1 MSSGRL
7 LVMALNLR
15 GPIPNAAAITSH
27 LPDSVL
33 LIRSKS
39 HSEWGEDSL
48 DESYERLQ
56 AWANGTLPELYGFDP
71 DIELTKFGMRHAPEE
86 PRTIPQ
92 IEVLVVEGLSS
103 SSEEICDK
111 ITSICDSQGNH
122 ELRID
127 VAAGRKEDA
136 AILAR
141 LPVVADL
148 EGGCTV
154 WYTDATSGTSVEI
167 GGGLVEDGERPL
179 SHMTRF
185 WLNGSPILGFKRI
198 LWAKAMK
205 GGLLTS
211 VLDSV
216 EEISK
221 SPTKNQGK
229 RIDLLIRDLDGRGI
243 KVNKESWGY
252 RAYREGEDPLDR
264 WIPITRDIWSDSSGF
279 WLEDIAALA
288 IVDGWDCEHVYVGIS
303 IGHPNHENR
312 MGSLRPALGS
322 IYGGNLLSRVWSDLR
337 AEGMLPPEFS
347 GLDFLDTGSF
357 NFREYSKKHHP
368 SNEVE
373 IWNFADRVV
382 QDWRRLPLSLRNH
395 LTPHCRTR
403 DLDVFAETASNC
415 LFVECKLQPDSTG
428 GSVSGNKAQ
437 IDSIVASSASR
448 GVNYSI
454 LTHAREDI
462 GIWRS
467 GAFDYIVPWSK
478 LRRPGEMLKSVI
490 KRKVPEEMGSRLSS
504 RGPRAPA
511 GGRGGKK
518 RRRPPGALSKSR
530 TLARELKETLDRG
543 EISPEGAFELLF
555 ESITTSKKIEI
566 GRSKDP
572 EATAGVEG
580 TGDSLKERVVKS
592 GVFEKA
598 IESGERTIHVV
609 NAIQKAAGRGSWRDV
624 FGAGKETKFV
634 DYFNQVEPGL
644 VRFRQGEDGDWYAS
658 QPDAANE
665 EE

>member
-86 PRTIPQ
+86 PQTIPQ

-111 ITSICDSQGNH
+111 ITSICDSRGGH
-122 ELRID
+122 EVRID

-141 LPVVADL
+141 LPDVVDL
-148 EGGCTV
+148 EDGCTV

-179 SHMTRF
+179 NHITRF
-185 WLNGSPILGFKRI
+185 WLNGSPILGFNRI
-198 LWAKAMK
+198 YKAKAMK

-243 KVNKESWGY
+243 KVKKEPGGY
-252 RAYREGEDPLDR
+252 RAYREGSEKR
-264 WIPITRDIWSDSSGF
+264 WIPLPKGLWGDDGF
-279 WLEDIAALA
+279 WFEDLAALA
-288 IVDGWDCEHVYVGIS
+288 IVEGWDCEHVYVGIS
-303 IGHPNHENR
+303 IGDHDHENR
-312 MGSLRPALGS
+312 MGSLKAALS
-322 IYGGNLLSRVWSDLR
+322 YPYGGKELSRVWSDLR
-337 AEGMLPPEFS
+337 AEEMLPPEFS
-347 GLDFLDTGSF
+347 GLDFLDAESF
-357 NFREYSKKHHP
+357 KLRIYIKKHHE
-368 SNEVE
+368 SNEGE
-373 IWNFADRVV
+373 IRRFASWVV
-382 QDWRRLPLSLRNH
+382 QGWSGLPLSLRNH
-395 LTPHCRTR
+395 LTPHCRAR

-415 LFVECKLQPDSTG
+415 LFVECKLQPKSIG

-454 LTHAREDI
+454 LTHTREDI

-490 KRKVPEEMGSRLSS
+490 KRKNPKKMGSRLGS
-504 RGPRAPA
+504 RGPRGPA

-518 RRRPPGALSKSR
+518 QRRPG
-530 TLARELKETLDRG
+530 G
-543 EISPEGAFELLF
+543 
-555 ESITTSKKIEI
+555 
-566 GRSKDP
+566 
-572 EATAGVEG
+572 GVEEVSHPGPRIEGG
-580 TGDSLKERVVKS
+580 T
-592 GVFEKA
+592 
-598 IESGERTIHVV
+598 
-609 NAIQKAAGRGSWRDV
+609 
-624 FGAGKETKFV
+624 
-634 DYFNQVEPGL
+634 
-644 VRFRQGEDGDWYAS
+644 
-658 QPDAANE
+658 
-665 EE
+665 